1 MWVALLESILSVKV
15 WVGSTNVHQKSVYAK
30 EVPDSQVDKVVLHPV
45 DITQPP
51 PPATP
56 VPAHEPLGHG
66 GRKWGG

>member
-1 MWVALLESILSVKV
+1 MGSPFGIDIECKG
-15 WVGSTNVHQKSVYAK
+15 VGGVYKVHQKSVYAK
-30 EVPDSQVDKVVLHPV
+30 EVPDSQVDKVVHPV